1 MSRNKAKIKSDAPV
15 LTSPE
20 GVKIQIT
27 AGRKLQ
33 MIRSYA
39 EDLEITDAQFRAL
52 VCITDRLNEGRS
64 GDESRWGSSYPN
76 YETLA
81 KDIAKDE
88 RAAKRIIKALK
99 TGQREIRSK
108 SGERKL
114 VPCKAVLNV
123 KSTKKGKSDEV
134 NEYRLKNWGAFAVA
148 PAEGAFTASQQ
159 SDEGA
164 VTGQEGCGDLS
175 EGVRSPVHESPVT
188 APDSSQGPGS
198 ETQPKDPTQAA
209 PASGERGPDVGSDDR
224 IDTTPPEDCQSRE
237 TQQGK
242 VVQDNQKDDRH
253 LEQYRKAGEKIWLM
267 FHKAPVDQH
276 DEFIKLFVELAQAGE
291 INSSE
296 EVRYGLMCHLRDT
309 EPKWQKSPVNFLT
322 KRVWKTY
329 RATASGAGET
339 QKRMAI

>member
-1 MSRNKAKIKSDAPV
+1 MSRNNAKIKSEAPI

-33 MIRSYA
+33 VIRSYA
-39 EDLEITDAQFRAL
+39 EDPEITDAQFRAL
-52 VCITDRLNEGRS
+52 VCLVDRLNEGRS
-64 GDESRWGSSYPN
+64 GDERRWGSAYPN

-81 KDIAKDE
+81 KDIAKDA
-88 RAAKRIIKALK
+88 RAAKRIIKELK

-134 NEYRLKNWGAFAVA
+134 NEYRLKKWGAFAVTSG
-148 PAEGAFTASQQ
+148 EDVFTASPQ
-159 SDEGA
+159 SEEGEA
-164 VTGQEGCGDLS
+164 TGQEGCGDPS
-175 EGVRSPVHESPVT
+175 GGGRSPLDERPVT
-188 APDSSQGPGS
+188 APNSSHGPRS
-198 ETQPKDPTQAA
+198 ETHPKDPPQSA
-209 PASGERGPDVGSDDR
+209 PTSGERGPDVGSDEWIEITLTEDR
-224 IDTTPPEDCQSRE
+224 RSRE
-237 TQQGK
+237 TQEDK
-242 VVQDNQKDDRH
+242 VVQDNQKDDGR
-253 LEQYRKAGEKIWLM
+253 LEQYQKAAEKIWLM
-267 FHKAPVDQH
+267 FHKAPVEQH
-276 DEFIKLFVELAQAGE
+276 DGFIELFVELAQAGE
-291 INSSE
+291 IKNSE

-309 EPKWQKSPVNFLT
+309 EPKWQKYPVNFLK

>member
-1 MSRNKAKIKSDAPV
+1 MSRDKAKIKSEAPV

-39 EDLEITDAQFRAL
+39 EDPEITDAQFRAL

-64 GDESRWGSSYPN
+64 GDESRWGSAYPN

-81 KDIAKDE
+81 KDIGKDE
-88 RAAKRIIKALK
+88 RAAKRIIKELK

-148 PAEGAFTASQQ
+148 PAEGAFTAPPQ
-159 SDEGA
+159 SEEGV
-164 VTGQEGCGDLS
+164 VTGQEGGGDLS
-175 EGVRSPVHESPVT
+175 EGVWSPVHESPVT
-188 APDSSQGPGS
+188 APDSSHGPRS
-198 ETQPKDPTQAA
+198 ETHPKDPF
-209 PASGERGPDVGSDDR
+209 ASGERKPAVDLNVGPPPSKQANDNTKTPWPADWRDQFWRASPERKDVEETEKALIAIAKSGVPFESLMIAVRRRSKMENPGYYRNPVKWLADEPWKDN
-224 IDTTPPEDCQSRE
+224 DKARE
-237 TQQGK
+237 
-242 VVQDNQKDDRH
+242 
-253 LEQYRKAGEKIWLM
+253 
-267 FHKAPVDQH
+267 
-276 DEFIKLFVELAQAGE
+276 QARE
-291 INSSE
+291 RA
-296 EVRYGLMCHLRDT
+296 RYAEH
-309 EPKWQKSPVNFLT
+309 
-322 KRVWKTY
+322 
-329 RATASGAGET
+329 
-339 QKRMAI
+339 RMAI